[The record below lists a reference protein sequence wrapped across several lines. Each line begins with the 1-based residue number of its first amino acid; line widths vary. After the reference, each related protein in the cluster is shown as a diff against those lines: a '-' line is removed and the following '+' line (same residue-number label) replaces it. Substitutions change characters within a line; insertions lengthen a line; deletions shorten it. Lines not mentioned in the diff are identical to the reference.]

1 MSTYEVRARRATSR
15 PERSREARITVAV
28 VAATV
33 LALGGVGLV
42 AATRSGGGGGGG
54 ISSLG
59 AAPASTTTPAT
70 SAPAAAP
77 PASSVPPASA
87 GALPAAA
94 EAAADPAAAA
104 NGMSTEGDLVDPT
117 GGGDCK
123 IKAMKLAMGDTGDDV
138 TCLQQGL
145 VNAGYTTVAVN
156 GSFDGPTYQAVRQV
170 QTERDLFVDGIVGRE
185 TAISLNVWPDEQSF
199 VIHTP
204 PPAPGATDSM
214 GFPLSSVASTGADAP
229 PLPENSGSGR
239 RIVYDRRGQ
248 RVWAVGEDGEIIRS
262 YLVSGSKYGNEAP
275 GVHEVYSKSEMST
288 AWNGRA
294 FLPLMVRYQKTSIGA
309 IGFHAIPIHRSDGT
323 VYMTEAELGTR
334 LSGGCQRQ
342 ANDDAR
348 FMWNFA
354 SIGTK
359 VVVT

>member
-1 MSTYEVRARRATSR
+1 MSRH
-15 PERSREARITVAV
+15 ERSREARITVAV

-33 LALGGVGLV
+33 LALGGVGVV
-42 AATRSGGGGGGG
+42 AATRSGGDGGGG

-59 AAPASTTTPAT
+59 AAPASTTAPTTPAT
-70 SAPAAAP
+70 VAPAASTP
-77 PASSVPPASA
+77 PTSA

-104 NGMSTEGDLVDPT
+104 NGMSTDGDLVDAT
-117 GGGDCK
+117 GGGDCQ
-123 IKAMKLAMGDTGDDV
+123 IRAMKLAMGDTGTDV

-145 VNAGYTTVAVN
+145 VNAGYTTVAVT
-156 GSFDGPTYQAVRQV
+156 GQFDGPTYEAVRQV

-199 VIHTP
+199 VVHTP

-214 GFPLSSVASTGADAP
+214 GYALSSVTSVGADAP

-239 RIVYDRRGQ
+239 RVVYDRRGQ
-248 RVWAVGEDGEIIRS
+248 RVWAVDENEQVIRS

-275 GVHEVYSKSEMST
+275 GVHEVYSRSEMST

-294 FLPLMVRYQKTSIGA
+294 FLPLMIRYQKTSIGA

-323 VYMTEAELGTR
+323 DYMTEAELGTR

-342 ANDDAR
+342 SNPDAR
-348 FMWNFA
+348 FLWAFA
-354 SIGTK
+354 TVGTK